1 MVDGGSWG
9 RGGEETDGNHLHSIA
24 GSTVQ
29 PPMASLTIK
38 RIPETLLHRLRQSA
52 QSNRRSLNS
61 EVLVRLESSLG
72 GEPLDVDRFLRSLD
86 ELHSRAPVPPLTD
99 EILEQARSQGRP

>member
-1 MVDGGSWG
+1 LW
-9 RGGEETDGNHLHSIA
+9 RFRFATATNEL
-24 GSTVQ
+24 
-29 PPMASLTIK
+29 PSLTIK
-38 RIPETLLHRLRQSA
+38 RIPESLMDRLRASA
-52 QSNRRSLNS
+52 EANRRSLNS

-86 ELHSRAPVPPLTD
+86 ELHRQAPVAPLTD